1 MKSSEYGQVFI
12 TRIAFMFIFTVI
24 LCFATAS
31 SISSIKKEWTNF
43 REFDINIQTF
53 PTEFFVQL
61 LEFENAYFGQSV
73 NEKQESFTKILV
85 ESTLQFKYGDLRSF
99 FSHELP
105 GLSMYHTEILISGEG
120 TDFTTLPYESSPPLE
135 DLLQEREMA
144 QKELEE
150 LNKNDPKTPPVNP
163 ATDKKVFVYHS
174 HSFESYLPL
183 LGLTG
188 DPDADKAVDSKTNIT
203 LVGELLGKELEK
215 YGVSTV
221 VDQTNIGQ
229 ELKKKGWGTTQS
241 YAVSRGI
248 VQSAMASDSDIDFL
262 IDLHRD
268 SVRKDG
274 STVTI
279 NNKPYARVFF
289 VVGKASSNFDQS
301 YALAESLNK
310 SIVSQFPGIS
320 RGVIAKGLE
329 QGNGVY
335 NQDLAKNSILIEV
348 GGVDNDMK
356 ELKNTVEALGKVIS
370 DHILNAEK
378 VNSSHE

>member
-1 MKSSEYGQVFI
+1 MKSSGYGQI
-12 TRIAFMFIFTVI
+12 YISRIIF
-24 LCFATAS
+24 LCFFVVIICFAAAT
-31 SISSIKKEWTNF
+31 SISSMKKEWVHF
-43 REFDINIQTF
+43 QQFDSNLQSF
-53 PTEFFVQL
+53 PAEFFVKL
-61 LEFENAYFGQSV
+61 LEFENAYFGQTLIK
-73 NEKQESFTKILV
+73 EQESFTKLLV

-99 FSHELP
+99 FGHELP

-120 TDFTTLPYESSPPLE
+120 TDFTTLPYESAPPL
-135 DLLQEREMA
+135 DVLLQEREMA

-150 LNKNDPKTPPVNP
+150 LNNDDSKTPPVQFV
-163 ATDKKVFVYHS
+163 TDSKVLIYHS

-188 DPDADKAVDSKTNIT
+188 NPDKDKAVDSKTNIT
-203 LVGELLGKELEK
+203 LVGELLGKELEQ
-215 YGVSTV
+215 YGINAI
-221 VDQTNIGQ
+221 VDKTNIGQ
-229 ELKKKGWGTTQS
+229 ELQKKGWGTTKS

-262 IDLHRD
+262 IDIHRD

-289 VVGKASSNFDQS
+289 VVGKASRNFEQS

-310 SIVSQFPGIS
+310 SIESQYPGIS
-320 RGVIAKGLE
+320 RGVIGKGLD

-356 ELKNTVEALGKVIS
+356 ELKNTVEALAKVIS
-370 DHILNAEK
+370 DHILEAQK
-378 VNSSHE
+378 VNSSNE

>member
-1 MKSSEYGQVFI
+1 MKTYENGQVFI
-12 TRIAFMFIFTVI
+12 TRIAFMFIFTVLI
-24 LCFATAS
+24 CFTAAS
-31 SISSIKKEWTNF
+31 SISSIKKEWINF
-43 REFDINIQTF
+43 REFDINIKTF

-61 LEFENAYFGQSV
+61 LEFENAYFGQTSDV
-73 NEKQESFTKILV
+73 EQESFTKIFV
-85 ESTLQFKYGDLRSF
+85 ESTLQLKYGDLRSF
-99 FSHELP
+99 FGYELP
-105 GLSMYHTEILISGEG
+105 GLSMYHTEILVSGEG
-120 TDFTTLPYESSPPLE
+120 TDFTTLPYESAPPLD
-135 DLLQEREMA
+135 DLLQERELA

-150 LNKNDPKTPPVNP
+150 LNKEEPKTPPVNF
-163 ATDKKVFVYHS
+163 ATDKKVLVYHS

-188 DPDADKAVDSKTNIT
+188 DPDMDKAVDSKTNIT
-203 LVGELLGKELEK
+203 LVGDLLGKELEK
-215 YGVSTV
+215 NGVSTI

-248 VQSAMASDSDIDFL
+248 VQSAMASDSNIDFL

-289 VVGKASSNFDQS
+289 VVGKASSNFEQS
-301 YALAESLNK
+301 YVLAESLYK
-310 SIVSQFPGIS
+310 SIESQFPGIS
-320 RGVIAKGLE
+320 RGVVAKGLD

-356 ELKNTVEALGKVIS
+356 ELKNTVEALAKVIS
-370 DHILNAEK
+370 EHIIDAEK